1 MPRAIPTWH
10 GFVGQGEIVASLA
23 EHARGAVQ
31 KAETLPHVLLGG
43 QSGVGKTHLAKA
55 VAAEMLTGFHD
66 YCCSRQTQRI
76 DVAEKLIAVKKADI
90 VFLDEI
96 HALPADSQ
104 EMLYMA
110 IDGQRVPKIDMEKRR
125 LVAGQWTVI
134 PAFTLILATD
144 QPGRLLKAL
153 RQRIVLRYT
162 LTDYTIPELRQIVF
176 NTAAE
181 INVLLTPQAATRLAE
196 ASRGVLRLARNWM
209 KSYRVKM
216 PDVSVETTRGMIDR
230 YLRSIGIDDENLTRN
245 DIRYLQ
251 HLLKRGGRL
260 SLANLAVLL
269 GTDMKQVQA
278 EIEGYLHQRGWIGID
293 GRGRYLTPEGV
304 KFCAERGI
312 V

>member
-1 MPRAIPTWH
+1 MPRPIPSWH
-10 GFVGQGEIVASLA
+10 GFVGQREIVASLA

-55 VAAEMLTGFHD
+55 VAADMQTGFHEF
-66 YCCSRQTQRI
+66 CCSRQAKKI
-76 DVAEKLIAVKKADI
+76 DVAEKLAGVKKGDV

-104 EMLYMA
+104 EMLYVA
-110 IDGQRVPKIDMEKRR
+110 IDSQRVPKIDPEKRR
-125 LVAGQWTVI
+125 LVPSLWTNV

-153 RQRIVLRYT
+153 RQRIVLRYM
-162 LTDYTIPELRQIVF
+162 LADYTIPELRQIVF

-181 INVLLTPQAATRLAE
+181 INILLTPQAATRLAE
-196 ASRGVLRLARNWM
+196 AARGIPRMARNWM
-209 KSYRVKM
+209 KSYRVSM
-216 PDVSVETTRGMIDR
+216 PEVSVEITRGMVDR
-230 YLRSIGIDDENLTRN
+230 YLMSIGIDDENLTRN

-260 SLANLAVLL
+260 SLDNLAVLL
-269 GTDMKQVQA
+269 GTDSRQVQA

-293 GRGRYLTPEGV
+293 SRGRFLTPEGL

-312 V
+312 A